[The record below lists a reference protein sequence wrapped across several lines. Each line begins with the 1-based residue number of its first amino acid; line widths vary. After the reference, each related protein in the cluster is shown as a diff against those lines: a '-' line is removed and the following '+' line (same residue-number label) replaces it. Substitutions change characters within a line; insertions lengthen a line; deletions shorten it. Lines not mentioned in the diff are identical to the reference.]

1 VSIIEM
7 KIDISLEATNIKKKV
22 GVSERKHE
30 NIMGIKFDLKIKWH
44 KE

>member
-1 VSIIEM
+1 M
-7 KIDISLEATNIKKKV
+7 KIDISLEATNIKKKKI